1 MSSRSTRITAA
12 LIAVT
17 AGAGALIAAP
27 LLADGGGPS
36 APHTDHHQQPVGNP
50 LAPQV
55 QRSPGQGANVG
66 VGATLQ
72 PPDDAADPGAQ
83 DPQGPKAPKG
93 APPAP
98 DAPNTRDDAG
108 RGRGRQFRVTCDFVK
123 SGMFDPIVFPG
134 TEMAGHNHQ
143 FFGNTSIAFDSTTAS
158 LVAANATGTATS
170 CNRTADGAA
179 YWVPALQADGTDLT
193 PDEATIS
200 YRAPRGVRRVRAF
213 PAGLTMIAGDK
224 TATTQ
229 QAHAGYR
236 CEFDAPGTALQ
247 ASPPTCSADED
258 IIGIVT
264 FPNCWD
270 GKNLSSSDQS
280 HVIYAVAGARCP
292 TDHPV
297 TVPELRM
304 ETYWPSDGQAHT
316 FTLSSGNT
324 AGLHADFMNGWDQA
338 TLNRLVRRW
347 GRR

>member
-1 MSSRSTRITAA
+1 MSSRSPRMTAA

-17 AGAGALIAAP
+17 AGASALVAAP
-27 LLADGGGPS
+27 LMADGGGTA
-36 APHTDHHQQPVGNP
+36 APRSDRHQQPVGNP

-55 QRSPGQGANVG
+55 QRSPSQGANVG
-66 VGATLQ
+66 VGATLR
-72 PPDDAADPGAQ
+72 PPDDPGARGAQ
-83 DPQGPKAPKG
+83 GPQGPTG
-93 APPAP
+93 APGAA
-98 DAPNTRDDAG
+98 DTRDTRDDRG
-108 RGRGRQFRVTCDFVK
+108 YGRGRQFRVTCEFVK

-143 FFGNTSIAFDSTTAS
+143 FFGNTSINPNSTTAS
-158 LVAANATGTATS
+158 LVAANVTGTATS
-170 CNRTADGAA
+170 CDRTADGAA
-179 YWVPALQADGTDLT
+179 YWVPALEADGVEIT

-200 YRAPRGVRRVRAF
+200 YRAPRGVRRVRTI

-224 TATTQ
+224 TATTK
-229 QAHAGYR
+229 QAQAGYR
-236 CEFDAPGTALQ
+236 CEFDPPGTALQ

-258 IIGIVT
+258 IIGVVT

-316 FTLSSGNT
+316 FTLSSGST

-347 GRR
+347 ARR

>member
-17 AGAGALIAAP
+17 AGAGALVAAP
-27 LLADGGGPS
+27 LLADGGGS
-36 APHTDHHQQPVGNP
+36 AAPHTDHHQQPVSNP
-50 LAPQV
+50 LAQAA
-55 QRSPGQGANVG
+55 QANRGPAVG

-72 PPDDAADPGAQ
+72 PPTDSGARGAQ
-83 DPQGPKAPKG
+83 GPEDSRGQRGTA
-93 APPAP
+93 
-98 DAPNTRDDAG
+98 DTRGDRG
-108 RGRGRQFRVTCDFVK
+108 RGRGFRVTCDFVK

-158 LVAANATGTATS
+158 LVAANATRTSTS
-170 CNRTADGAA
+170 CDRAADGAA

-200 YRAPRGVRRVRAF
+200 YRAPRGVRRVRAV

-247 ASPPTCSADED
+247 ASPPTCSSDED
-258 IIGIVT
+258 IVGVVR

-297 TVPELRM
+297 AVSELRM
-304 ETYWPSDGQAHT
+304 ETHWPSDGQAHT

-338 TLNRLVRRW
+338 TLNRLVRR
-347 GRR
+347 GGHR

>member
-17 AGAGALIAAP
+17 AGAGALVAAP
-27 LLADGGGPS
+27 LMADGGGPA
-36 APHTDHHQQPVGNP
+36 APHADHHQQPVGNP
-50 LAPQV
+50 LAPQG
-55 QRSPGQGANVG
+55 QRNPGQGANVG

-72 PPDDAADPGAQ
+72 PPNDSGARGAQGPEDSRGQRGAAD
-83 DPQGPKAPKG
+83 
-93 APPAP
+93 
-98 DAPNTRDDAG
+98 TRDDRG
-108 RGRGRQFRVTCDFVK
+108 RGRGFRVTCDFVK

-158 LVAANATGTATS
+158 LVAANATRTSTS
-170 CNRTADGAA
+170 CDRAADGAA

-200 YRAPRGVRRVRAF
+200 YRAPRGVRRVRAV

-258 IIGIVT
+258 IVGIVT

-270 GKNLSSSDQS
+270 GTK
-280 HVIYAVAGARCP
+280 
-292 TDHPV
+292 
-297 TVPELRM
+297 
-304 ETYWPSDGQAHT
+304 
-316 FTLSSGNT
+316 
-324 AGLHADFMNGWDQA
+324 
-338 TLNRLVRRW
+338 
-347 GRR
+347 

>member
-12 LIAVT
+12 LIAIT
-17 AGAGALIAAP
+17 AGAGALAASP
-27 LLADGGGPS
+27 LLADGGSS
-36 APHTDHHQQPVGNP
+36 AGPHTDHHPQPVGNP
-50 LAPQV
+50 LAQDNRGV
-55 QRSPGQGANVG
+55 DVG
-66 VGATLQ
+66 STLD
-72 PPDDAADPGAQ
+72 PPDDSDARRAEGPDDSPGHKSGR
-83 DPQGPKAPKG
+83 DLSGS
-93 APPAP
+93 
-98 DAPNTRDDAG
+98 RDD
-108 RGRGRQFRVTCDFVK
+108 RGHGRQFRVTCDFVK

-134 TEMAGHNHQ
+134 TDMVGHNHQ
-143 FFGNTSIAFDSTTAS
+143 FFGNTSIAPDSTTAS
-158 LVAANATGTATS
+158 LVAANATRTSTS
-170 CNRTADGAA
+170 CDRTTDGSA
-179 YWVPALQADGTDLT
+179 YWVPALEADGIEIT
-193 PDEATIS
+193 PDDATIS
-200 YRAPRGVRRVRAF
+200 YRAPRGVRRVRAL

-224 TATTQ
+224 SATTL

-338 TLNRLVRRW
+338 ALRRLVRR
-347 GRR
+347 GGHR

>member
-1 MSSRSTRITAA
+1 
-12 LIAVT
+12 
-17 AGAGALIAAP
+17 
-27 LLADGGGPS
+27 
-36 APHTDHHQQPVGNP
+36 
-50 LAPQV
+50 
-55 QRSPGQGANVG
+55 
-66 VGATLQ
+66 
-72 PPDDAADPGAQ
+72 
-83 DPQGPKAPKG
+83 
-93 APPAP
+93 
-98 DAPNTRDDAG
+98 
-108 RGRGRQFRVTCDFVK
+108 VTCDFVK

-158 LVAANATGTATS
+158 LVAANATRTSTS
-170 CNRTADGAA
+170 CDRAADGAA

-200 YRAPRGVRRVRAF
+200 YRAPRGVRRVRAV

-247 ASPPTCSADED
+247 ASPPTCSSDED
-258 IIGIVT
+258 IVGVVR

-297 TVPELRM
+297 AVSELRM

-338 TLNRLVRRW
+338 TLNRLVRR
-347 GRR
+347 GGHR

>member
-17 AGAGALIAAP
+17 AGAGALVAAP
-27 LLADGGGPS
+27 LMADGGGPA
-36 APHTDHHQQPVGNP
+36 APHTDHHQQPVSNP
-50 LAPQV
+50 LAPQG
-55 QRSPGQGANVG
+55 RRRPNRGPAVG

-72 PPDDAADPGAQ
+72 PPTDSGARGAQGPEDSRGQRGAAD
-83 DPQGPKAPKG
+83 
-93 APPAP
+93 
-98 DAPNTRDDAG
+98 TRDDRG
-108 RGRGRQFRVTCDFVK
+108 RGRGFRVTCDFVK

-143 FFGNTSIAFDSTTAS
+143 FFGNTSIAFDSTTTS
-158 LVAANATGTATS
+158 LVAANATRTSTS
-170 CNRTADGAA
+170 CDRAADGAA

-200 YRAPRGVRRVRAF
+200 YRAPRGVRRVRAV

-247 ASPPTCSADED
+247 ASPPTCSSDED
-258 IIGIVT
+258 IVGVVR

-297 TVPELRM
+297 AISELRM

-338 TLNRLVRRW
+338 ALNRLVRR
-347 GRR
+347 GGHR

>member
-17 AGAGALIAAP
+17 AGAGALVAAP
-27 LLADGGGPS
+27 LMADGGGPA
-36 APHTDHHQQPVGNP
+36 APHTDHHQQPVSNP
-50 LAPQV
+50 LAQAA
-55 QRSPGQGANVG
+55 QANRGPAVG

-72 PPDDAADPGAQ
+72 PPTDSGARGAQGPEDSRGQRGAAD
-83 DPQGPKAPKG
+83 
-93 APPAP
+93 
-98 DAPNTRDDAG
+98 TRDDRG
-108 RGRGRQFRVTCDFVK
+108 RGRGFRVTCDFVK

-158 LVAANATGTATS
+158 LVAANATRTSTS
-170 CNRTADGAA
+170 CDRAADGAA

-200 YRAPRGVRRVRAF
+200 YRAPRGVRRVRAV

-247 ASPPTCSADED
+247 ASPPTCSSDED
-258 IIGIVT
+258 IVGVVR

-297 TVPELRM
+297 AISELRM

-338 TLNRLVRRW
+338 ALNRLVRR
-347 GRR
+347 GGHR

>member
-17 AGAGALIAAP
+17 AGAGALVAAP
-27 LLADGGGPS
+27 LMADGGGPA
-36 APHTDHHQQPVGNP
+36 APHTDHHQQPVSNP
-50 LAPQV
+50 LAQAAQAHRGP
-55 QRSPGQGANVG
+55 AVG

-72 PPDDAADPGAQ
+72 PPNDSGARGAQGPEDSRGQRGAAD
-83 DPQGPKAPKG
+83 
-93 APPAP
+93 
-98 DAPNTRDDAG
+98 TRDDRG
-108 RGRGRQFRVTCDFVK
+108 RGRGFRVTCDFVK

-158 LVAANATGTATS
+158 LVAANATRTSTS
-170 CNRTADGAA
+170 CDRAADGAA

-200 YRAPRGVRRVRAF
+200 YRAPRGVRRVRAV

-247 ASPPTCSADED
+247 ASPPTCSSDED
-258 IIGIVT
+258 IVGVVR

-297 TVPELRM
+297 AVSELRM

-338 TLNRLVRRW
+338 ALNRLVRR
-347 GRR
+347 GGHR

>member
-1 MSSRSTRITAA
+1 
-12 LIAVT
+12 
-17 AGAGALIAAP
+17 
-27 LLADGGGPS
+27 
-36 APHTDHHQQPVGNP
+36 
-50 LAPQV
+50 
-55 QRSPGQGANVG
+55 
-66 VGATLQ
+66 
-72 PPDDAADPGAQ
+72 
-83 DPQGPKAPKG
+83 
-93 APPAP
+93 
-98 DAPNTRDDAG
+98 
-108 RGRGRQFRVTCDFVK
+108 VTCDFVK

-158 LVAANATGTATS
+158 LVAANATRTSTS
-170 CNRTADGAA
+170 CDRAADGAA

-200 YRAPRGVRRVRAF
+200 YRAPRGVRRVRAV

-247 ASPPTCSADED
+247 ASPPTCSSDED
-258 IIGIVT
+258 IVGVVR

-297 TVPELRM
+297 AVSELRM
-304 ETYWPSDGQAHT
+304 ETHWPSDGQAHT

-338 TLNRLVRRW
+338 TLNRLVRR
-347 GRR
+347 GGHR

>member
-1 MSSRSTRITAA
+1 MPA
-12 LIAVT
+12 LE
-17 AGAGALIAAP
+17 
-27 LLADGGGPS
+27 ADG
-36 APHTDHHQQPVGNP
+36 
-50 LAPQV
+50 
-55 QRSPGQGANVG
+55 
-66 VGATLQ
+66 
-72 PPDDAADPGAQ
+72 
-83 DPQGPKAPKG
+83 
-93 APPAP
+93 
-98 DAPNTRDDAG
+98 
-108 RGRGRQFRVTCDFVK
+108 
-123 SGMFDPIVFPG
+123 I
-134 TEMAGHNHQ
+134 E
-143 FFGNTSIAFDSTTAS
+143 I
-158 LVAANATGTATS
+158 
-170 CNRTADGAA
+170 
-179 YWVPALQADGTDLT
+179 T

-224 TATTQ
+224 AATTK
-229 QAHAGYR
+229 QAYAGYR

-258 IIGIVT
+258 IVGIVR

-297 TVPELRM
+297 PVPELRM

>member
-17 AGAGALIAAP
+17 AGAGALVAAP
-27 LLADGGGPS
+27 LMADGGGPA
-36 APHTDHHQQPVGNP
+36 APHTDHHQQPVSNP
-50 LAPQV
+50 LAQAA
-55 QRSPGQGANVG
+55 QANRGPAVG

-72 PPDDAADPGAQ
+72 PPNDSGARGAQGPEDSRGQRGAAD
-83 DPQGPKAPKG
+83 
-93 APPAP
+93 
-98 DAPNTRDDAG
+98 TRDDRG
-108 RGRGRQFRVTCDFVK
+108 RGRGFRVTSDFVK

-158 LVAANATGTATS
+158 LVAANATRTSTS
-170 CNRTADGAA
+170 CDRAADGAA

-200 YRAPRGVRRVRAF
+200 YRAPRGVRRVRAV

-247 ASPPTCSADED
+247 ASPPTCSSDED
-258 IIGIVT
+258 IVGVVR

-297 TVPELRM
+297 AVSELRM

-338 TLNRLVRRW
+338 ALNRLVRR
-347 GRR
+347 GGHR

>member
-1 MSSRSTRITAA
+1 MSARSTRITAA

-17 AGAGALIAAP
+17 AGASALVAAP
-27 LLADGGGPS
+27 LLADGGGPA
-36 APHTDHHQQPVGNP
+36 APHTDHHHQPVGNP
-50 LAPQV
+50 LV
-55 QRSPGQGANVG
+55 QPGQANPGEVVG

-72 PPDDAADPGAQ
+72 PPDGSGTRGAQ
-83 DPQGPKAPKG
+83 GPEGPMG
-93 APPAP
+93 APTAP
-98 DAPNTRDDAG
+98 GTQGNRG
-108 RGRGRQFRVTCDFVK
+108 YGRGRQFRVNCEFVK
-123 SGMFDPIVFPG
+123 SGIFDPIVFPG
-134 TEMAGHNHQ
+134 TGMAGHNHQ
-143 FFGNTSIAFDSTTAS
+143 FFGNTSIAPDSTTAS
-158 LVAANATGTATS
+158 LVAANATRTSTS
-170 CNRTADGAA
+170 CDYTVDGSA
-179 YWVPALQADGTDLT
+179 YWVPALEADGIEIT

-224 TATTQ
+224 AATTK
-229 QAHAGYR
+229 QAYAGYR

-258 IIGIVT
+258 IVGIVR
-264 FPNCWD
+264 FPSCWD

-297 TVPELRM
+297 PVPELRM

>member
-1 MSSRSTRITAA
+1 
-12 LIAVT
+12 
-17 AGAGALIAAP
+17 
-27 LLADGGGPS
+27 
-36 APHTDHHQQPVGNP
+36 
-50 LAPQV
+50 
-55 QRSPGQGANVG
+55 
-66 VGATLQ
+66 
-72 PPDDAADPGAQ
+72 
-83 DPQGPKAPKG
+83 
-93 APPAP
+93 
-98 DAPNTRDDAG
+98 
-108 RGRGRQFRVTCDFVK
+108 
-123 SGMFDPIVFPG
+123 MFDPIVFPG
-134 TEMAGHNHQ
+134 TEMAGHTHQ

-224 TATTQ
+224 TATTK
-229 QAHAGYR
+229 QAQAGYR

-324 AGLHADFMNGWDQA
+324 AGLHADFMNGWDQP
-338 TLNRLVRRW
+338 TLNRLVRR
-347 GRR
+347 GGHR